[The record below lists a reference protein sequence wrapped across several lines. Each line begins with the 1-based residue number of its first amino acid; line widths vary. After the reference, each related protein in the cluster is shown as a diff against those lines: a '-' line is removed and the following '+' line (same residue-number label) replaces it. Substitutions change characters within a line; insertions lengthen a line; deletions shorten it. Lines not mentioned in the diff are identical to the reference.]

1 MGYLLNIFNFLKGK
15 IVLFFSFTT
24 GILLLIIANL
34 RRQKAETKAD
44 LAEGEVEALRR
55 AEQAIKEGAEKS
67 DELVEKARERAK
79 HHKRNDIK

>member
-1 MGYLLNIFNFLKGK
+1 MGYLLNIFNFVKSK
-15 IVLFFSFTT
+15 IVVFFTFFT

-55 AEQAIKEGAEKS
+55 AERAIKEGAEKS
-67 DELVEKARERAK
+67 DELVEKARKRARNHER
-79 HHKRNDIK
+79 RDIK